1 MGENYASS
9 VNQKTGKRE
18 YYRTKADYQAGRAR
32 KQDSADRRR
41 RRNSA
46 RMKGRYA

>member
-9 VNQKTGKRE
+9 INQKTGKKE

-32 KQDSADRRR
+32 KQDSARKRRSR
-41 RRNSA
+41 IL
-46 RMKGRYA
+46 G